1 VARRLPLTV
10 VAVAAAAILLAG
22 CGGGGDDTGP
32 APTTGTGTTA
42 GTATASGPQDA
53 VSVPF
58 EEPKDPATVDVRR
71 KLTDEFMA
79 YVAAINRRDGAAL
92 CRHFA
97 PGALHGVSL
106 PVNKGNCA
114 ASISASIG
122 HTLAGHPRWRRSSVS
137 RVRTALAG
145 SASGRVT
152 FTVFHRYTA
161 GEEVSKE
168 EDVVFFVRAA
178 GRWVLAKPSVT
189 FYRAIGAADVPPSV
203 LSPPAGD

>member
-1 VARRLPLTV
+1 MVRRVPITIVA
-10 VAVAAAAILLAG
+10 AAAAILLAG
-22 CGGGGDDTGP
+22 CGGGDEDTGTAP
-32 APTTGTGTTA
+32 ATGTGTTA
-42 GTATASGPQDA
+42 GTATAPGPQDP

-79 YVAAINRRDGAAL
+79 YVAAINRHDGAAL

-97 PGALHGVSL
+97 PGALHGVEL

-114 ASISASIG
+114 ASVSASVG
-122 HTLAGHPRWRRSSVS
+122 HTVPGHPRWRGSSVR

-145 SASGRVT
+145 PDSGRVT

-168 EDVVFFVRAA
+168 EDVVFFVRSG

-203 LSPPAGD
+203 LSPPPGG